1 MIGQKKPQRKELKKV
16 EISNVPD
23 KEFKVVTV
31 KRLLKLGRK
40 RMKSATLENIKKS
53 QTEMKTPI

>member
-1 MIGQKKPQRKELKKV
+1 M

-23 KEFKVVTV
+23 KEFKVVSV

-40 RMKSATLENIKKS
+40 RMKSATVENTKKS
-53 QTEMKTPI
+53 RTEMKTPTTEIKNTLEKNQQ